1 MKDQRSQYWVWG
13 ILFFWMIAPLV
24 QAQKP
29 LQKNQAIDVI
39 LSKTKRFQIS
49 EYQFPKIDTGYL
61 KLNMAFDK
69 FEAINPEVLA
79 RLRRQK
85 IFAIDLVYSQFP
97 KNKSFEPL
105 NYNRLKNLQKYLPQK
120 IQSKDIVWRY
130 FGQNDCDTYQE
141 AYRLFHGLVVYFYP
155 LKDTLNVPP
164 PASRNPELTQKIDS
178 TEIKKKLKLERLKA
192 SIPEMPALT
201 PETIDFTQQHTF
213 YQIVQERYI
222 PEDSTVFKVFERN
235 PWDSMLVVID
245 WTGSMYHH
253 GAQLLVWM
261 EVFHQQKDRLR
272 NFLFF
277 NDGDGKSLGEKIIGQ
292 TGGLH
297 YTSAQNLDK
306 VIATMHKAEKH
317 GTGDDGPE
325 NDLEAVIKGIHLFP
339 DCKEIILIADATSQ
353 VRDYIL
359 LKHLIKMK
367 RPIHIVLCG
376 TPILPDYI
384 LMAYYTNGSLHTIK
398 EDITNIRTRLIK
410 GEEIEIN
417 NTLIKIKRK
426 RFQFRRK
433 DQTRRRRR
441 RGKRRKKVKSE

>member
-1 MKDQRSQYWVWG
+1 MKNQRSLHWAWG
-13 ILFFWMIAPLV
+13 ILFFWMITPLA

-29 LQKNQAIDVI
+29 LQKNKVIDAI
-39 LSKTKRFQIS
+39 LENTQKFQIGQ
-49 EYQFPKIDTGYL
+49 YQFPRVDTGYL

-97 KNKSFEPL
+97 KNKSFENL
-105 NYNRLKNLQKYLPQK
+105 NYNRLKNLQKYLPEK

-130 FGQNDCDTYQE
+130 FGQNDCETYQE
-141 AYRLFHGLVVYFYP
+141 AYQLFHGLAVYFYP
-155 LKDTLNVPP
+155 LKDTLNTPP
-164 PASRNPELTQKIDS
+164 SVLKNPELTPKIDS
-178 TEIKKKLKLERLKA
+178 TEIKKQLKLERLKS
-192 SIPEMPALT
+192 SITSMPPLS

-261 EVFHQQKDRLR
+261 DIFHQQKNRLR

-277 NDGDGKSLGEKIIGQ
+277 NDGDGKRLGEKIIGQ

-297 YTSAQNLDK
+297 YTSAQNLDE
-306 VIATMHKAEKH
+306 VVATMHKAEKK

-325 NDLEAVIKGIHLFP
+325 NDLEAVIKGIKLFP
-339 DCKEIILIADATSQ
+339 NCKEIILIADATSQ

-359 LKHLIKMK
+359 LRHLIKMK
-367 RPIHIVLCG
+367 RPIHIILCG

-384 LMAYYTNGSLHTIK
+384 LMAYYTNGSLHTLK
-398 EDITNIRTRLIK
+398 EDITNIRTRLIQ

-417 NTLIKIKRK
+417 DTLIKIKRK
-426 RFQFRRK
+426 RFQFKRKNQKRKRKPRRK
-433 DQTRRRRR
+433 E
-441 RGKRRKKVKSE
+441 KSEK